1 LTFVKLWQHRGRR
14 LFLSNDNACQQ
25 CEEFPM
31 NLRSVLRA
39 PRARRAAAPLVTPE
53 QRESLIAEAAYYL
66 AEQRGFAPG
75 AELDDWLEAEREIEQ
90 MLSELEGAVEE
101 EE

>member
-1 LTFVKLWQHRGRR
+1 
-14 LFLSNDNACQQ
+14 
-25 CEEFPM
+25 M

-90 MLSELEGAVEE
+90 MLSELEAAVEE
-101 EE
+101 EH